1 MLCTSFN
8 GVNMMTT
15 LLISHP
21 QLVAALVK
29 KPQDILDTL
38 SIYNVDLWHGAT
50 GVAGEA
56 GELLE
61 AILFPPAEGIDVVNL
76 REELGDL
83 FFYMEQIVQRTGI
96 ILDWDALHEQSR
108 NNIISPDAA
117 IQHAAS
123 IAVHGSQV
131 LDTVKKAALYNKAL
145 DVELLTNQLSALAV
159 SMLTLALMFGLS
171 RGECL
176 NANIIKLSKRYSSL
190 SYSDQQAQDRADKV
204 QPPEG
209 VIPSR
214 KPFKGE
220 EDTRAHTPGVTE
232 SLAKP
237 AE

>member
-1 MLCTSFN
+1 
-8 GVNMMTT
+8 MTT
-15 LLISHP
+15 LQITHP

-38 SIYNVDLWHGAT
+38 SIYTVDLWHGAT
-50 GVAGEA
+50 GVAGES

-61 AILFPPAEGIDVVNL
+61 AILFPPSEGIDVVNL

-83 FFYMEQIVQRTGI
+83 FFYMEQIVQRSGI
-96 ILDWDALHEQSR
+96 VLDWDALHEQAR
-108 NNIISPDAA
+108 NNIISPDAAIQHAASIA

-159 SMLTLALMFGLS
+159 SMLTLGLMFGLS

-204 QPPEG
+204 QPQEG
-209 VIPSR
+209 VIPAR

-220 EDTRAHTPGVTE
+220 PRTSDMDDVVE
-232 SLAKP
+232 
-237 AE
+237 AEKRS

>member
-1 MLCTSFN
+1 
-8 GVNMMTT
+8 MTT
-15 LLISHP
+15 LQITHP

-38 SIYNVDLWHGAT
+38 SIYTVDLWHGAT
-50 GVAGEA
+50 GVAGES

-61 AILFPPAEGIDVVNL
+61 AILFPPSEGIDVVNL

-83 FFYMEQIVQRTGI
+83 FFYMEQIVQRSGI
-96 ILDWDALHEQSR
+96 VLDWDALHEQAR

-159 SMLTLALMFGLS
+159 SMLTLGLMFGLS

-204 QPPEG
+204 QPQEG
-209 VIPSR
+209 VIPAR

-220 EDTRAHTPGVTE
+220 PRTSDMGDVVEAEKRA
-232 SLAKP
+232 
-237 AE
+237 